1 MSHAQAVLQP
11 APPAQHI
18 FELKNFLYA
27 HPALSIFIFRLRDF
41 TLCREL
47 YGPHVAEEIENLLVT
62 TLNLHGSNGT
72 LSPAR
77 HALRLGSG
85 EAMLL
90 RALAPH
96 DHSHLMDQAFS
107 LKMTLQSRLRKHTIS
122 SLGREFE
129 IEAGFSLLHE
139 GPMFEKERLFH
150 EAIDDARRMAQGT
163 IKLEDI
169 KLSSIFRSIIRND
182 QIRMLFQPI
191 YDFKSGTVMAW
202 EALARGP
209 RGSEFESPAIL
220 FDFAEQF
227 GQLFAL
233 EQACRSK
240 AMETVGVLTPGQ
252 RLFLNIHPRTV
263 VDPAFAPGKTLE
275 LLQIHGLKPD
285 NVVFEITERHSIKDF
300 TSFHKTLD
308 HYRSQGFRIA
318 VDDAGTG
325 YSGLSTVAA
334 LKPDFIKVDM
344 SLVRDVDK
352 DPVRRALM
360 DTMVTLANRIGSEII
375 AEGIE
380 TKGEASALLEIGV
393 HFGQGYFLSR
403 PHFPKPETPLDVKE
417 LTPLRHESLNR
428 LACSIPIGQLT
439 QKALTV
445 SPRTP
450 VQSVQRIFT
459 TNPAL
464 SSVVVVEDGK
474 PMGLVMGYCLDRHLA
489 TLYGRALYAEKPVS
503 VLMDATPMI
512 VDERDPVESVAKNA
526 NTREMLKAYD
536 EVIVT
541 RVGEFM
547 GVVTVQKMLTTL
559 AQVQVE
565 MAKGTN
571 PLTGIPGNVALEKEI
586 EMRLRR
592 GKPFCMLYA
601 DLDYFKVYNDIYGF
615 KDGDLVILL
624 LGRIMTWAI
633 ARHGQHGDFLA
644 HIGGDDFV
652 AMVSPDTAERICKA
666 VVRCFKRLIL
676 NCYHPQDRDRGWIM
690 GKGRDGKEQQFP
702 LVSVSIGIVECA
714 TPCSLQALGE
724 KAAQVKGYAK
734 SLPGNVYVRDR
745 RGQGANDPSPKPAEC
760 AHSSEPD
767 GAAPAQ
773 QQTIPAMYDTPS
785 SCFPSVFAS

>member
-1 MSHAQAVLQP
+1 MSHSQAEITQGITQP
-11 APPAQHI
+11 I
-18 FELKNFLYA
+18 FELRKFL
-27 HPALSIFIFRLRDF
+27 HTHHSLSIFIFRLKDF

-47 YGPHVAEEIENLLVT
+47 YGDHVAEELENLLIT
-62 TLNLHGSNGT
+62 ALSNHESAHPT
-72 LSPAR
+72 APPR
-77 HALRLGSG
+77 HALRVAAG
-85 EAMLL
+85 EALL
-90 RALAPH
+90 IRCPGHTGDTL
-96 DHSHLMDQAFS
+96 LMDQAFS
-107 LKMTLQSRLRKHTIS
+107 LKVTLQAALRKHTIS

-129 IEAGFSLLHE
+129 IEVGFALLPE
-139 GPMFEKERLFH
+139 STIFERERVFH
-150 EAIDDARRMAQGT
+150 EAIGDARRMAQGG
-163 IKLEDI
+163 IDLEAV

-191 YDFKSGTVMAW
+191 YDFKTGTVMAW

-233 EQACRSK
+233 EQACRAK
-240 AMETVGVLTPGQ
+240 AMETVGSLTTGQ

-263 VDPAFAPGKTLE
+263 VDPTFAPGKTLE
-275 LLQIHGLKPD
+275 LLEAHGLSPED
-285 NVVFEITERHSIKDF
+285 IVFEITERHCIKDF

-308 HYRSQGFRIA
+308 HYRNQGFRIA

-360 DTMVTLANRIGSEII
+360 ETMVTLAGRIGSEII

-380 TKGEASALLEIGV
+380 TKGEARALTEIGV
-393 HFGQGYFLSR
+393 HYGQGYYLSR
-403 PHFPKPETPLDVKE
+403 PHFPKPETHLDMKE
-417 LTPLRHESLNR
+417 LVPLKPDTFGR
-428 LACSIPIGQLT
+428 LSCSIPIGHLA
-439 QKALTV
+439 QKTV
-445 SPRTP
+445 TIGPRTP
-450 VQSVQRIFT
+450 VQSVQRIFAT
-459 TNPAL
+459 SPGL
-464 SSVVVVEDGK
+464 SSVVVVDNDV
-474 PMGLVMGYCLDRHLA
+474 PLGLVMGYSLDRHLA

-503 VLMDATPMI
+503 VLMDSAPMI
-512 VDERDPVESVAKNA
+512 VDEREPVESVAKNA

-541 RVGEFM
+541 GCGQFL

-586 EMRLRR
+586 EARLKR
-592 GKPFCMLYA
+592 GTPFCMLYA
-601 DLDYFKVYNDIYGF
+601 DLDNFKVYNDVYGF

-624 LGRIMTWAI
+624 LGRILTWAI
-633 ARHGQHGDFLA
+633 ARHGHSGDFLA

-652 AMVSPDTAERICKA
+652 AMVNPEKAERICLA
-666 VVRCFKRLIL
+666 VTRCFKRLIL
-676 NCYHPQDRDRGWIM
+676 SCYHAQDRERGWIM

-702 LVSVSIGIVECA
+702 LVSVSIGIVDCMA
-714 TPCSLQALGE
+714 PCSLQSLGE
-724 KAAQVKGYAK
+724 KAAQIKGYAK

-745 RGQGANDPSPKPAEC
+745 RG
-760 AHSSEPD
+760 
-767 GAAPAQ
+767 
-773 QQTIPAMYDTPS
+773 TPGCGQS
-785 SCFPSVFAS
+785 A

>member
-1 MSHAQAVLQP
+1 MLQSPAEITPNAAQP
-11 APPAQHI
+11 I
-18 FELKNFLYA
+18 FELRKFL
-27 HPALSIFIFRLRDF
+27 HTHHCLSIFIFRLKDF

-47 YGPHVAEEIENLLVT
+47 YGDHVAEELENLLIT
-62 TLNLHGSNGT
+62 A
-72 LSPAR
+72 LSSHESTAPASTPR
-77 HALRLGSG
+77 HALRLAAG
-85 EAMLL
+85 EALL
-90 RALAPH
+90 IRCPSQAGDAL
-96 DHSHLMDQAFS
+96 LMDQAFS
-107 LKMTLQSRLRKHTIS
+107 LKVTLQAALRKHTVS

-129 IEAGFSLLHE
+129 IEVGFALLPE
-139 GPMFEKERLFH
+139 STIFERERVFH
-150 EAIDDARRMAQGT
+150 ETIGDARRMAQGG
-163 IKLEDI
+163 IDLEAV
-169 KLSSIFRSIIRND
+169 KLSSIFRSIIRNG

-233 EQACRSK
+233 EQACRAK
-240 AMETVGVLTPGQ
+240 AMETVGTLAKGQ

-263 VDPAFAPGKTLE
+263 VDPTFAPGKTLE
-275 LLQIHGLKPD
+275 LLEAHGLSPED
-285 NVVFEITERHSIKDF
+285 IVFEITERHCIKDF

-308 HYRSQGFRIA
+308 HYRSQGFMIA

-360 DTMVTLANRIGSEII
+360 ETMVTLAGRIGSQII

-380 TKGEASALLEIGV
+380 TKGEARALTEIGV
-393 HFGQGYFLSR
+393 HYGQGYYLSR
-403 PHFPKPETPLDVKE
+403 PHFPKPETHLDMKE
-417 LTPLRHESLNR
+417 LAPLKPDAFGR
-428 LACSIPIGQLT
+428 LSCSIPIGNLV
-439 QKALTV
+439 QKTMTI

-450 VQSVQRIFT
+450 VQSVQRIFA

-464 SSVVVVEDGK
+464 SSVVVVDNDV
-474 PMGLVMGYCLDRHLA
+474 PLGLVMGYSLDRHLA

-503 VLMDATPMI
+503 VLMDTAPMI
-512 VDERDPVESVAKNA
+512 VDEREPVESVAKNA

-541 RVGEFM
+541 SCGHFS

-586 EMRLRR
+586 ESRLRR
-592 GKPFCMLYA
+592 GTPFCMLYA
-601 DLDYFKVYNDIYGF
+601 DLDNFKVYNDVYGF

-633 ARHGQHGDFLA
+633 ARHGHSGDFLA

-652 AMVSPDTAERICKA
+652 AMVTPERAERICKA
-666 VVRCFKRLIL
+666 VIRCFKRLIL
-676 NCYHPQDRDRGWIM
+676 NCYHARDRERGWIM
-690 GKGRDGKEQQFP
+690 GKGRDGKEQAFP
-702 LVSVSIGIVECA
+702 LVSVSIGIVDCMA
-714 TPCSLQALGE
+714 PCSLQSLGE
-724 KAAQVKGYAK
+724 KAAQIKGYAK

-745 RGQGANDPSPKPAEC
+745 RGTPGCGQ
-760 AHSSEPD
+760 
-767 GAAPAQ
+767 AA
-773 QQTIPAMYDTPS
+773 
-785 SCFPSVFAS
+785 

>member
-1 MSHAQAVLQP
+1 M
-11 APPAQHI
+11 
-18 FELKNFLYA
+18 
-27 HPALSIFIFRLRDF
+27 SIFIFRLKDF

-47 YGPHVAEEIENLLVT
+47 YGDHVAEELENLLIT
-62 TLNLHGSNGT
+62 A
-72 LSPAR
+72 LSSHESAHPAAPPP
-77 HALRLGSG
+77 HALRVAAG
-85 EAMLL
+85 EALL
-90 RALAPH
+90 IRCPGHAGEAL
-96 DHSHLMDQAFS
+96 LMDQAFS
-107 LKMTLQSRLRKHTIS
+107 LKVKLQSALRNHTVS

-129 IEAGFSLLHE
+129 VEVGFALLPE
-139 GPMFEKERLFH
+139 STIFERERVFH
-150 EAIDDARRMAQGT
+150 EAIEDARRMAQGG
-163 IKLEDI
+163 IDLEAV
-169 KLSSIFRSIIRND
+169 KLSSIFRSIIRNG

-233 EQACRSK
+233 EQACRAK
-240 AMETVGVLTPGQ
+240 AMETVGALATGQ

-263 VDPAFAPGKTLE
+263 VDPTFAPGKTLE
-275 LLQIHGLKPD
+275 LLEAHGLSPED
-285 NVVFEITERHSIKDF
+285 IVFEITERHCIKDF

-325 YSGLSTVAA
+325 YSGLSTVAS

-360 DTMVTLANRIGSEII
+360 ETMVTLAGRIGSEII

-380 TKGEASALLEIGV
+380 TKGEARALMEIGV
-393 HFGQGYFLSR
+393 HYGQGYYLSR
-403 PHFPKPETPLDVKE
+403 PHFPKPETHLDMKE
-417 LTPLRHESLNR
+417 LAPLKSDTFGR
-428 LACSIPIGQLT
+428 LSCSIPIGHLAHKT
-439 QKALTV
+439 VTV

-459 TNPAL
+459 TNPTL
-464 SSVVVVEDGK
+464 SSVVVAENGV
-474 PMGLVMGYCLDRHLA
+474 PLGLVMGYSLDRHLA
-489 TLYGRALYAEKPVS
+489 TMYGRALYAEKPVS
-503 VLMDATPMI
+503 VIMDSAPMI
-512 VDERDPVESVAKNA
+512 VDEREPVESVAKDA

-541 RVGEFM
+541 VCGQFA

-586 EMRLRR
+586 ETRLKR
-592 GKPFCMLYA
+592 GSPFCMLYA
-601 DLDYFKVYNDIYGF
+601 DLDNFKVYNDVYGF

-624 LGRIMTWAI
+624 LGRILTWALV
-633 ARHGQHGDFLA
+633 RHGHSGDFLA

-652 AMVSPDTAERICKA
+652 AMVNPEQAERVCLA
-666 VVRCFKRLIL
+666 VTRCFKRLIR
-676 NCYHPQDRDRGWIM
+676 NCYHAQDRERGWIK
-690 GKGRDGKEQQFP
+690 GKGRDGREQQFS
-702 LVSVSIGIVECA
+702 LVSVSIGIVDCMA
-714 TPCSLQALGE
+714 PCSLQALGE
-724 KAAQVKGYAK
+724 KAAQIKGYAK

-745 RGQGANDPSPKPAEC
+745 RGTQGCGQSA
-760 AHSSEPD
+760 
-767 GAAPAQ
+767 
-773 QQTIPAMYDTPS
+773 
-785 SCFPSVFAS
+785 